1 VGLLKKMVIA
11 DYLAA
16 NLVDPLFDMKVSGA
30 IDALMGVYAYTL
42 QIYCDFSAYSDIAI
56 GCALL
61 LGFKFPINFDAPYFS
76 DSFQTFW
83 RRWHISLSSWLR
95 DYLYIPLGGSRKG
108 KARTYANLLLTMFLG
123 GLWHGAGW
131 AFALWGILHGA
142 LLAVERMLGRL
153 VSFRPPKWL
162 ARIFVFHVV
171 AFLWILFR
179 AGSVEGMKTFKGVLK
194 AFSAVG
200 AESKLPVTAGAV
212 VLAAGFALQ
221 LCDGTRLSWFTDR
234 VRRWP
239 AWVQGGLAAVVF
251 TVILGLAPEG
261 VAPFIYF
268 QF

>member
-1 VGLLKKMVIA
+1 MPEEFGT
-11 DYLAA
+11 
-16 NLVDPLFDMKVSGA
+16 

-61 LGFKFPINFDAPYFS
+61 LGFEFPINFDAPYFS
-76 DSFQTFW
+76 DSFKTFW

-95 DYLYIPLGGSRKG
+95 DYLYIPLGGSRRG
-108 KARTYANLLLTMFLG
+108 KARTYANLMLTMFLG

-179 AGSVEGMKTFKGVLK
+179 AGSAGGMETFKGVLN
-194 AFSAVG
+194 AFTAVG
-200 AESKLPVTAGAV
+200 AESTLPVTAGAA
-212 VLAAGFALQ
+212 VLAVGFALQ
-221 LCDGTRLSWFTDR
+221 LCDGARLAWLTDR

-239 AWVQGGLAAVVF
+239 VWVQGGLAAVVF
-251 TVILGLAPEG
+251 TIILGLAPEG